1 MRRALSVR
9 DSGND
14 SIMKRII
21 APLLIGLIGAAILIT
36 LGTWQVQRLAWKT
49 AILDNIDRV
58 IAGEAQP
65 LPQMISPTEQRY
77 RPVTLDGTI
86 EDAALYVLVSVK
98 RRGPGWRVISP
109 FTTQDGRRVLLDR
122 GFIATE
128 DKADTRFSG
137 PAQITGNMHWP
148 DDRNSSTPE
157 NDVAGNTWFA
167 RDIAQMAQE
176 LKTDPILIITR
187 KMTPPDPGLLPLPV
201 DSSGVTNDHLQYA
214 ITWFSLAGIWLL
226 MTGVWI
232 RRLLQ
237 QRQT

>member
-1 MRRALSVR
+1 M
-9 DSGND
+9 
-14 SIMKRII
+14 MKRII

-36 LGTWQVQRLAWKT
+36 LGTWQVQRLAWKS
-49 AILDNIDRV
+49 AVLDDIDRV
-58 IAGEAQP
+58 IAGDTQP
-65 LPQMISPTEQRY
+65 LPTMISPSEQRY
-77 RPVTLDGTI
+77 VPVALEGTV
-86 EDAALYVLVSVK
+86 EEGTLYVLVSVK

-109 FTTQDGRRVLLDR
+109 FFTTDGRRVLLDR
-122 GFIATE
+122 GFIPTE
-128 DKADTRFSG
+128 EKSDPRYIG
-137 PAQITGNMHWP
+137 PARITGNLHWT

-167 RDIAQMAQE
+167 RDIAQMSEQ
-176 LKTDPILIITR
+176 LKTEPILIITR
-187 KMTPPDPGLLPLPV
+187 TMSPPDPGLLPLPV

>member
-1 MRRALSVR
+1 M
-9 DSGND
+9 
-14 SIMKRII
+14 MKRII

-36 LGTWQVQRLAWKT
+36 LGTWQVQRLAWKS
-49 AILDNIDRV
+49 AILEDIDHL

-65 LPQMISPTEQRY
+65 LPTMISPTEQRY
-77 RPVTLDGTI
+77 MPVSLDGAV
-86 EDAALYVLVSVK
+86 EEGALYVLVSVK

-109 FTTQDGRRVLLDR
+109 FTTADGRRVLLDR
-122 GFIATE
+122 GFIPTE
-128 DKADTRFSG
+128 EKSDPRYTG
-137 PAQITGNMHWP
+137 PARITGNLHWT

-157 NDVAGNTWFA
+157 NDVANNTWFA
-167 RDIAQMAQE
+167 RDITQMSEQ
-176 LKTDPILIITR
+176 LKTEPILIITR
-187 KMTPPDPGLLPLPV
+187 DMTPPDPGLLLLPV